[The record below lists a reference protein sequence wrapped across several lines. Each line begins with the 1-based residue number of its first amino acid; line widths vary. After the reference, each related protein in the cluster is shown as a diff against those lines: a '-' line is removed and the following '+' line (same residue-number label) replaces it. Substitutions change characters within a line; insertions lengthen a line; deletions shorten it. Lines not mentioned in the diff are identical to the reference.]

1 MVGKQVNDPN
11 LGAITPPPRATRNYD
26 GVEPENTT
34 PPGEASVTQM
44 YEGDYGD
51 MTFYTVPPD
60 ATPTVDPEV
69 AQWLQ
74 EDLQG
79 EGNN

>member
-1 MVGKQVNDPN
+1 M
-11 LGAITPPPRATRNYD
+11 LFRSNYD

>member
-1 MVGKQVNDPN
+1 M
-11 LGAITPPPRATRNYD
+11 
-26 GVEPENTT
+26 
-34 PPGEASVTQM
+34 TQM

-51 MTFYTVPPD
+51 MAFYTVPPD